1 MIIYLPQELKDFD
14 RANITVL
21 DTWNGDVELKV
32 DMVNTYDHDQ
42 DGVRTNQ
49 TANYIFSIFA
59 NSKYI
64 EITQHS
70 TLDWALH
77 VCICIT

>member
-1 MIIYLPQELKDFD
+1 MVQKYICFKLMMIYFPQEFKYFD

-21 DTWNGDVELKV
+21 DTWDGDVELKV

-49 TANYIFSIFA
+49 TAKYIFSIFA
-59 NSKYI
+59 SSKYI

-70 TLDWALH
+70 MLD
-77 VCICIT
+77 

>member
-1 MIIYLPQELKDFD
+1 MITIYFRQELKDFD

-32 DMVNTYDHDQ
+32 DMVNAYDHDQ

-49 TANYIFSIFA
+49 TAKYILPIFA
-59 NSKYI
+59 SSKYI
-64 EITQHS
+64 DITLHS
-70 TLDWALH
+70 MLD
-77 VCICIT
+77 

>member
-1 MIIYLPQELKDFD
+1 MMIYFPQELKDFD

-49 TANYIFSIFA
+49 TAKYIFSIFA
-59 NSKYI
+59 SSKYI
-64 EITQHS
+64 DITLHS
-70 TLDWALH
+70 MLD
-77 VCICIT
+77 